1 MEVGNGIN
9 VTDGK
14 QWTFDNAVAKKVDD
28 QMSNYPFL
36 CMKKAM
42 SWFVTQVIFSRYLK
56 KDPPHVMQLRLYARQ
71 KIK

>member
-42 SWFVTQVIFSRYLK
+42 SWFVT
-56 KDPPHVMQLRLYARQ
+56 
-71 KIK
+71 